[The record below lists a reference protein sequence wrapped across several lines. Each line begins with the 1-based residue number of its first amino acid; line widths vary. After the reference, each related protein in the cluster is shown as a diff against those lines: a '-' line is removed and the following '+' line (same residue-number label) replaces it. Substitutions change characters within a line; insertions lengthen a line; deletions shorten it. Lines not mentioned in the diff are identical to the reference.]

1 MKTTTRSAE
10 CVGQT
15 DCTPLE
21 TRIVLVAVLLVTLG
35 IDLAMLGR
43 KPAPASPAA
52 VAPLLWLFTV
62 LFVLRVAGQV
72 LVALKPRSWLPPMV
86 QWNLVPYP
94 VLLPIQLL
102 LIVLMV
108 WIDLTFSHGAPE
120 ANPGLGRG
128 LLAFSAVY
136 AAAMPVRYA
145 IRMTRR
151 PEQRWFGGTIP
162 MVFHIVLASYL
173 LALGRFHAAG

>member
-1 MKTTTRSAE
+1 METRVRSAE
-10 CVGQT
+10 RARPRDG
-15 DCTPLE
+15 TPLA

-35 IDLAMLGR
+35 IDLALLGG
-43 KPAPASPAA
+43 ASTPPSAA
-52 VAPLLWLFTV
+52 SAAPLLWLFTA

-72 LVALKPRSWLPPMV
+72 LVALEPRSWLPPMV

-94 VLLPIQLL
+94 ILLPTQLL
-102 LIVLMV
+102 LILLMV

-120 ANPGLGRG
+120 ANRGLGLG
-128 LLAFSAVY
+128 LLAFSTVY

-151 PEQRWFGGTIP
+151 PEERWFGGTIP

-173 LALGRFHAAG
+173 LVLARFHATG

>member
-1 MKTTTRSAE
+1 MATTVHDAE
-10 CVGQT
+10 RAGPR

-35 IDLAMLGR
+35 IDVALLGAMRG
-43 KPAPASPAA
+43 SPSAA
-52 VAPLLWLFTV
+52 EAVPLLWLFTA
-62 LFVLRVAGQV
+62 LFVMRVIGQV

-94 VLLPIQLL
+94 VLLPTQLL
-102 LIVLMV
+102 LILLMV
-108 WIDLTFSHGAPE
+108 WINLAFMHGAP
-120 ANPGLGRG
+120 AASPGLGRG

-151 PEQRWFGGTIP
+151 AEERWFGGTIP
-162 MVFHIVLASYL
+162 MVFHVVLASYL
-173 LALGRFHAAG
+173 LVLGRFHAFG